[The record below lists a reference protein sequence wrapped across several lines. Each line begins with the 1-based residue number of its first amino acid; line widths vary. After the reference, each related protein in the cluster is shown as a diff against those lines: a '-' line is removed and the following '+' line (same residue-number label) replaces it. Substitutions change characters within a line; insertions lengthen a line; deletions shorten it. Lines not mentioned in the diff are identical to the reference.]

1 LIDSTLHR
9 DIAGRALAVDQHVVL
24 CEHNRIIVGKIVR
37 LYDPIRAGDSRVRI
51 QPLNSTSGGRRP
63 EPNAKPTI
71 RLSYNLYL
79 ITDQELLV
87 AILRGHV

>member
-1 LIDSTLHR
+1 MIDSTLHR
-9 DIAGRALAVDQHVVL
+9 DIAGRALAVDQHVIL

-37 LYDPIRAGDSRVRI
+37 LFDPKSAGHSRVKI
-51 QPLNSTSGGRRP
+51 QPLNSTTGDRRP
-63 EPNAKPTI
+63 EPNAKPVI

-79 ITDQELLV
+79 VTDQELLI